1 MMKLDLNK
9 LAEQVDDTI
18 LKRGKA
24 YFEEGAVTNI
34 DEYESNKW
42 YAVVVG
48 SESYEVEIHQVKNKI
63 NYYDCSCPYEY
74 GPVCKHVVATIY
86 AIKESKSQPA
96 AAPKSKTTTTT
107 TTTTKPAKALTTK
120 KMVQEILDNV
130 SYPELK
136 AFLLAYA
143 LKKNEFGTMLLA
155 RFPDQT
161 GIEGKEKYE
170 LILDN
175 AFKAAADRTGF
186 IEYANRTKVLKP
198 VQELLA
204 QAKNLF
210 ARKYYSEVVLICQ
223 AIIEKIILQTNNLE
237 ETGGKFEDA
246 VDTAFSLLVQLV
258 KAPVP
263 VNLKEN
269 LFSYVIKELPQVT
282 YHEMGFAQNWLE
294 LADMLAIDKTK
305 EDHLIREIRDL
316 LHQQKQKKSAKSK
329 GSKHN
334 ALYAGILKQILFI
347 PETYNEKQL
356 TLFLANFL
364 AGRNRRA
371 DADNLIEEY
380 KHLPEFREILIN
392 RALTDKNYAL
402 AKKYV
407 LEILASDRKTTI
419 VDENKWVSWLMR
431 IAEQEQDIP
440 GIRQQA
446 LKLYYSTYNPEYL
459 LKLKEYYSPEMW
471 PDEYKKIVQKPLE
484 EEEKKANWSFWGYR
498 LAPTFIALQD
508 WPRLFHYISKRP
520 TLDLLLQTSTHFPKS
535 YSPQLLEMYRKAV
548 QECAA
553 HNTNKSSYQT
563 VAKVLK
569 QMLLLEGGKPVVE
582 KIISNFREIY
592 KRRFALIAELNKV
605 KFDK

>member
-34 DEYESNKW
+34 DEYERDKW
-42 YAVVVG
+42 YAVVAG
-48 SESYEVEIHQVKNKI
+48 SEAYEVEIHQVKNKV
-63 NYYDCSCPYEY
+63 NYYDCSCPYDY
-74 GPVCKHVVATIY
+74 GPVCKHVVAAIY

-107 TTTTKPAKALTTK
+107 TTTTTTKPAKAPTTK

-186 IEYANRTKVLKP
+186 IEYANRAKVLKP

-210 ARKYYSEVVLICQ
+210 VQNYYSEVVLICQ

-282 YHEMGFAQNWLE
+282 YHEMGFAENWLE

-316 LHQQKQKKSAKSK
+316 LHQQKQKTAARSK
-329 GSKHN
+329 GSKHD
-334 ALYAGILKQILFI
+334 ALYAGIFKQILFI

-356 TLFLANFL
+356 ALFLANFL
-364 AGRNRRA
+364 TGRNRQQEA
-371 DADNLIEEY
+371 DTLIEEY
-380 KHLPEFREILIN
+380 KHLPEFREILIT
-392 RALTDKNYAL
+392 RALTDKQYAL

-407 LEILASDRKTTI
+407 LEILASDRKTTT
-419 VDENKWVSWLMR
+419 VDENRWIFWLLQ
-431 IAEQEQDIP
+431 IAEQEQDIL
-440 GIRQQA
+440 GVQQQA
-446 LKLYYSTYNPEYL
+446 RKLYHNTYKPEYL
-459 LKLKEYYSPEMW
+459 LKLRSYYSPEAW
-471 PDEYKKIVQKPLE
+471 TTEYDKIIESLLQ
-484 EEEKKANWSFWGYR
+484 EKKSGWLNLANR
-498 LAPTFIALQD
+498 LLPTYIALQD
-508 WPRLFHYISKRP
+508 WSRLFTYISKYP
-520 TLDLLLQTSTHFPKS
+520 SLDLLLETSTFLPKS
-535 YSPQLLEMYRKAV
+535 YSPQLLEMFRKAV
-548 QECAA
+548 QEYAINNA
-553 HNTNKSSYQT
+553 SKTSYKT
-563 VAKVLK
+563 VAKALN
-569 QMLLLEGGKPVVE
+569 QMLLLEGGKLLVE
-582 KIISNFREIY
+582 KILNSFRVIY
-592 KRRFALIAELNKV
+592 KKRFTMMEEL
-605 KFDK
+605 DKIKLEK